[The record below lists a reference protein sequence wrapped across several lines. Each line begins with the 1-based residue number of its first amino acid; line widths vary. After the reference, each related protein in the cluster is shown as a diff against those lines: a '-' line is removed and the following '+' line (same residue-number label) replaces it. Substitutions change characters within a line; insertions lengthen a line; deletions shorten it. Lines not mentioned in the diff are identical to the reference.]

1 MVLAR
6 SSHALEKSN
15 DRPISR
21 LDWSIK
27 ARAEMPVTPKIEGK
41 TRSFCRVLG
50 PFLVIVPGII
60 AARASQMDILV
71 AAFFQN
77 EAVVWMTG
85 GFLLLAGLVTI
96 AHHQYWSSVAAVLIS
111 LFGWLLVL
119 EGLILLIAPALNA
132 YAAADL
138 VASTTFIRTLFSLL
152 ALAGLWLTYVGWVA
166 KFISPD
172 SSNVGKQHR

>member
-1 MVLAR
+1 MPSKSRTTGLFLALIGPSKPEPKCPSPPKSKEKRVR
-6 SSHALEKSN
+6 SVVCLGRFSSLFQAL
-15 DRPISR
+15 SR
-21 LDWSIK
+21 H
-27 ARAEMPVTPKIEGK
+27 
-41 TRSFCRVLG
+41 
-50 PFLVIVPGII
+50 
-60 AARASQMDILV
+60 V
-71 AAFFQN
+71 AAFLQN

-138 VASTTFIRTLFSLL
+138 VASTTFIRALFSLL
-152 ALAGLWLTYVGWVA
+152 ALAGLWLTYVGWIA